1 MCWRGSGGRQLG
13 WPCRRVTVRQ
23 GGWSWG
29 DSRFSPSSGAGQ
41 GWLHLLLLQAGP
53 WFSIRAEQALMLTR
67 PSAWLPAFHELLLS
81 HRSAPTSGAVIKP
94 KRSQEASG
102 SFLKAP
108 GVLELVLSASS
119 SVPTRDSLWG
129 SI

>member
-23 GGWSWG
+23 GGWLWG
-29 DSRFSPSSGAGQ
+29 DSRSSPSSGAGQ

-53 WFSIRAEQALMLTR
+53 LFSIRAEQAVMPTR

-94 KRSQEASG
+94 KRSQEASV